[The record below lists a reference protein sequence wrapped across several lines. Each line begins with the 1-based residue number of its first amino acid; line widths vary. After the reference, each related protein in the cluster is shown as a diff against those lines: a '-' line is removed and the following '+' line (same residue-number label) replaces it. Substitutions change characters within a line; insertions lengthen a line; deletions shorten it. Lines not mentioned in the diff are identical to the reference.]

1 MTYPTL
7 SRWLPRILL
16 IVEIA
21 LLFSICRDVAY
32 VSTRRLYLT
41 RRVEQVT
48 PSTAAQRFVIEDAR
62 VVPQIVTRDQPSG
75 ADPSLRERIAFR
87 STLDFP
93 STLHVEVRP
102 TGTARYE
109 IHWRDRDVN
118 RTLAGGSGAATATIT
133 AAIPRGQGV
142 VELVSHGPVTWV
154 DPRLV
159 GDLRIAGRTA
169 TLFALLIASNYLRRR
184 RPETQSADQRLAWF
198 RRVAL
203 ATAVLIT
210 VACLEVGLRALG
222 DRVPPAVAA
231 QRHDLGEVR
240 RDARWEDTRRYGRR
254 LRAGVDATNEWRY
267 GDIVRMGFL
276 PADVSDGVLH
286 RFQFH
291 TDREGFRNAR
301 TRDRID
307 VAALGDSFTDAMTI
321 DAADGW
327 TSRLESA
334 TGLAVQNYGTA
345 GFGPQQELR
354 VLTDYALLHHP
365 RLVVLA
371 YFAGNDLFDAE
382 AFDEFD
388 RSGGVIRRPEQ
399 GWQIRDVV
407 SRADTWFVGSVVR
420 AAMAWTS
427 TRQRAEAQTIPVSTT
442 SAGIR
447 REQTAPFD
455 RGMFMMP
462 IAGHAV
468 RWAFMPAYLNTLN
481 FSEQD
486 LRARRGWALT
496 GRAIRDMRDAS
507 HRAGAELV
515 VVFLPFKEQIHLPLL
530 DASMPRDEL
539 TRALRF
545 SLDDLGGKADVNAM
559 LRNRLAQNNLM
570 REFCAAAGIR
580 FLDMTPTL
588 DARVRQGENV
598 YFPDESH
605 LNEAGHA
612 LVAETLKRFID
623 QR

>member
-1 MTYPTL
+1 MTYPGL
-7 SRWLPRILL
+7 RRWLPRILL

-21 LLFSICRDVAY
+21 LFFSICRDVAY

-62 VVPQIVTRDQPSG
+62 VVPQIVTRDQLSSG
-75 ADPSLRERIAFR
+75 GPAFQERIAFR

-93 STLHVEVRP
+93 STLQVQVRR
-102 TGTARYE
+102 TGTAHYE
-109 IHWRDRDVN
+109 IHWRDRDAN
-118 RTLAGGSGAATATIT
+118 RTLASGDGVAISTVT
-133 AAIPRGQGV
+133 AAVPQGRGV
-142 VELVSHGPVTWV
+142 IEFVSHGPVTWV

-159 GDLRIAGRTA
+159 GDLRVAGRTA
-169 TLFALLIASNYLRRR
+169 TLFVLLIGSLYVRRR
-184 RPETQSADQRLAWF
+184 QPYPQTADQRLAWF
-198 RRVAL
+198 RKLAL
-203 ATAVLIT
+203 ATAAIIT
-210 VACLEVGLRALG
+210 VAFLEVGLRALG
-222 DRVPPAVAA
+222 DRVPPALAA

-240 RDARWEDTRRYGRR
+240 RDARWEETRRYGRR
-254 LRAGVDATNEWRY
+254 LRADVDATNEWRY
-267 GDIVRMGFL
+267 GDIVRMGFI

-291 TDREGFRNAR
+291 TDHEGFRNAR
-301 TRDRID
+301 TRQRID

-321 DAADGW
+321 DAADAW

-420 AAMAWTS
+420 AAMTWTS
-427 TRQRAEAQTIPVSTT
+427 TRQRAEAQTMAASTT
-442 SAGIR
+442 SAGVR

-455 RGMFMMP
+455 RGMFMLP

-481 FSEQD
+481 FTEQD
-486 LRARRGWALT
+486 LGARRGWTLT
-496 GRAIRDMRDAS
+496 RQAIGDMRDAS
-507 HRAGAELV
+507 RRAGAELV
-515 VVFLPFKEQIHLPLL
+515 VLFLPFKEQLHLPLL
-530 DASMPRDEL
+530 DVAMARDEL
-539 TRALRF
+539 TQALRF
-545 SLDDLGGKADVNAM
+545 SLDDLGGKADVTAM

-570 REFCAAAGIR
+570 RTFCAAAGIP
-580 FLDMTPTL
+580 FLDMTPVL

-605 LNEAGHA
+605 LNETGHA
-612 LVAETLKRFID
+612 LVAETLKQFID